1 MRLHPARRRG
11 MMGPARREERPAS
24 CHPRGLSELADAA
37 TSDSAAGR
45 RSIWSASPVSYST
58 TAPARGP
65 CSVFAHG
72 GQTWIAMPDLPR
84 GLPRD
89 TFYAVM
95 KAARGK
101 DRTTAP
107 DRVLAGLG
115 DLSPRSVQR
124 GLLALEKLG
133 VICRERVGHHGGRLI
148 LIAVKL
154 AGRDHSPAPS
164 RPIRQPIPDH
174 SPADSRPPIQGVRR
188 GENAAPTG
196 QPARSWPPVA
206 SEDLPTPCPAMLRF
220 FPRFLPDAAKSESPP

>member
-1 MRLHPARRRG
+1 MPNL
-11 MMGPARREERPAS
+11 
-24 CHPRGLSELADAA
+24 
-37 TSDSAAGR
+37 
-45 RSIWSASPVSYST
+45 T
-58 TAPARGP
+58 TAPSRGP

-84 GLPRD
+84 GLARD

-95 KAARGK
+95 RAARGK

-133 VICRERVGHHGGRLI
+133 VIRRERVGHHGGRLI

-206 SEDLPTPCPAMLRF
+206 SEDPPAPCPAMLRF
-220 FPRFLPDAAKSESPP
+220 FPRFLPDAAKGESPP